1 MNKISSIILFTFLIL
16 LSGCSSYSITKYFDK
31 DDFYLNALQYT
42 KKTDIV
48 KDEEVVALF
57 TATYLN
63 EVEKKY
69 DDNYENFI
77 VSVYVAN
84 NKKSE
89 TPIITIDK
97 NSYTEDEL
105 DEKISYEK
113 NYIEIKEIAKE
124 SKLIESIPLKNP
136 WAKYYLIKFD
146 KNEDL
151 DTFILRYKLNQS
163 QKAEISF

>member
-1 MNKISSIILFTFLIL
+1 MNKFLSIILFTFLL
-16 LSGCSSYSITKYFDK
+16 FLSGCSSYSITKYFDK
-31 DDFYLNALQYT
+31 DDFYLNSLQYT
-42 KKTDIV
+42 KKTDII

-63 EVEKKY
+63 KVEEKY

-89 TPIITIDK
+89 TPNITIDK
-97 NSYTEDEL
+97 QSYTQEELEDE
-105 DEKISYEK
+105 KNYEK
-113 NYIEIKEIAKE
+113 NYVEIKEIEKE

-146 KNEDL
+146 KNNDL
-151 DTFILRYKLNQS
+151 ENFLLRYRLNQTL
-163 QKAEISF
+163 KAEISF

>member
-1 MNKISSIILFTFLIL
+1 MNKFLSIILFTFLL
-16 LSGCSSYSITKYFDK
+16 FLSGCSSYSITKYFDK
-31 DDFYLNALQYT
+31 DDFYLNSLQYT
-42 KKTDIV
+42 KKTDII

-63 EVEKKY
+63 KVEEKY

-89 TPIITIDK
+89 TPNITIDK
-97 NSYTEDEL
+97 QSYTQEELEDE
-105 DEKISYEK
+105 KNYEK
-113 NYIEIKEIAKE
+113 NYVEIKELEKE

-146 KNEDL
+146 KNNDL
-151 DTFILRYKLNQS
+151 ENFLLRYRLNQTL
-163 QKAEISF
+163 KAEISF

>member
-1 MNKISSIILFTFLIL
+1 MNKLLSIILFTFLIL

-42 KKTDIV
+42 KKAYII
-48 KDEEVVALF
+48 KGEEVVAIF

-77 VSVYVAN
+77 ISVYVAN

-89 TPIITIDK
+89 IPSITIDK
-97 NSYTEDEL
+97 TSYTENEL
-105 DEKISYEK
+105 DEQISYEK
-113 NYIEIKEIAKE
+113 AYIDIKEIKKE
-124 SKLIESIPLKNP
+124 SKIIESIPLKNP

-146 KNEDL
+146 KNDDL
-151 DTFILRYKLNQS
+151 DNFLLRYELTKN

>member
-1 MNKISSIILFTFLIL
+1 MNKFLSIILFTFLFL

-31 DDFYLNALQYT
+31 DDFYLNSLQYT
-42 KKTDIV
+42 KKADIV
-48 KDEEVVALF
+48 KEDEVVAIF

-63 EVEKKY
+63 EVEEKY
-69 DDNYENFI
+69 DDSYENFI

-89 TPIITIDK
+89 TPNITIDK
-97 NSYTEDEL
+97 QSYTQEELEDE
-105 DEKISYEK
+105 KNYEK
-113 NYIEIKEIAKE
+113 NYIEIKEIKKE

-151 DTFILRYKLNQS
+151 ENFLLRYRLNQD
-163 QKAEISF
+163 QKSEISF

>member
-1 MNKISSIILFTFLIL
+1 MNKFLSIILFTFLLL

-31 DDFYLNALQYT
+31 DNFYLNALQYT
-42 KKTDIV
+42 KKADIV
-48 KDEEVVALF
+48 KDEEVAAIF

-63 EVEKKY
+63 EVEEKY
-69 DDNYENFI
+69 DDSYENFI

-89 TPIITIDK
+89 TPNITIDK
-97 NSYTEDEL
+97 QSYTQEELED
-105 DEKISYEK
+105 EK
-113 NYIEIKEIAKE
+113 NYEKSYIEMKEIEKE

-146 KNEDL
+146 KSEDL
-151 DTFILRYKLNQS
+151 ENFLLRYRLNQDL
-163 QKAEISF
+163 KAEISF

>member
-1 MNKISSIILFTFLIL
+1 MNKFLSIILFTFLIL

-42 KKTDIV
+42 KKSDIV
-48 KDEEVVALF
+48 KGDEVAAIF

-77 VSVYVAN
+77 VSIYVAN
-84 NKKSE
+84 DKETK

-97 NSYTEDEL
+97 QSYTEKEL
-105 DEKISYEK
+105 DEEISYEES
-113 NYIEIKEIAKE
+113 YIEIKEIEKE
-124 SKLIESIPLKNP
+124 SKLIESIPLKNS
-136 WAKYYLIKFD
+136 WAKYYLIKFN

-151 DTFILRYKLNQS
+151 DSFILRYRLTKN

>member
-1 MNKISSIILFTFLIL
+1 MNKFLSTILFTLLLL

-42 KKTDIV
+42 KKADIV
-48 KDEEVVALF
+48 IDEEVAAIF

-63 EVEKKY
+63 EVDKKY

-89 TPIITIDK
+89 TPIITTDK
-97 NSYTEDEL
+97 KNYTEDEIN
-105 DEKISYEK
+105 KNINYEK

-146 KNEDL
+146 KNDDL
-151 DTFILRYKLNQS
+151 DNFLLIYKLSKS
-163 QKAEISF
+163 QKAQISF